1 MPDANQLSAK
11 HAAGNT
17 QRFIFVLMPEFT
29 LLSMAGALECLRN
42 ANRIGDGTQWSW
54 TLVSADGQPVISSA
68 GTVFGVSGGLPE
80 TRSGDTVLICGGLN
94 VQTNTDKT
102 LLNWLRRES
111 RRGIAIAGLCT
122 AAHVMAKAGL
132 LQDRKATI
140 HWENQESFFEEF
152 PEIELTRAVFTIDGN
167 RITTAGGT
175 ASIDMMLGLI
185 AQAGGDDLAKAV
197 ADQMIYSSIRTDHD
211 SQRLSVPTRIGVRHT
226 KLAQVIERMETN
238 TEEPVSPSILARD
251 VGLSTRQLERL
262 FRRYL
267 NRSPKR
273 FYMELRLQKARNLL
287 LQTDMTV
294 INVALACGFTSPSH
308 FSKCYRTQYDTTPYR
323 ERGAVALPMKPDS
336 T

>member
-1 MPDANQLSAK
+1 MPDPNRPVVKDTADSTR
-11 HAAGNT
+11 H
-17 QRFIFVLMPEFT
+17 FVFVLMPEFT
-29 LLSMAGALECLRN
+29 LLSMAGALECLRI
-42 ANRIGDGTQWSW
+42 ANRTCDAELFSWS
-54 TLVSADGQPVISSA
+54 LVSLDGQPVVSSA

-80 TRSGDTVLICGGLN
+80 TRGGDTVLICGGLN
-94 VQTNTDKT
+94 VQGNTDRT

-111 RRGIAIAGLCT
+111 RRGIVVAGLCT
-122 AAHVMAKAGL
+122 AAHTMAKAGL
-132 LQDRKATI
+132 LQERKATI
-140 HWENQESFFEEF
+140 HWENQESFAEDF

-167 RITTAGGT
+167 RVTTAGGT

-185 AQAGGDDLAKAV
+185 ARVSGEDVAKGV

-226 KLAQVIERMETN
+226 KLAQVIERMESN
-238 TEEPVSPSILARD
+238 TEDPVSPTVLARD

-308 FSKCYRTQYDTTPYR
+308 FSKCYRTQYNTTPYR
-323 ERGAVALPMKPDS
+323 ERGAVASAGGGDS